1 MGSKS
6 LIMNLTWP
14 PVCFLRFSFSQRL
27 KISKMVFSRDD
38 NLKAISFFFVS
49 IEHQFANDYVRFHS
63 FDWIFSIKSIFFSNF
78 VLQSLYCNCCNCLIC
93 ISNKLENTYKKRKLC
108 IRGWAKIYSSSF
120 HSIALV
126 QQREHKKQP

>member
-1 MGSKS
+1 M
-6 LIMNLTWP
+6 LP
-14 PVCFLRFSFSQRL
+14 SFSQRL
-27 KISKMVFSRDD
+27 KISKMFFSRDD
-38 NLKAISFFFVS
+38 NLKATSFFLSQLS
-49 IEHQFANDYVRFHS
+49 ISLLTITYVRFHS

-78 VLQSLYCNCCNCLIC
+78 VLESLYCNCCNCLIC
-93 ISNKLENTYKKRKLC
+93 ISIKLVNTYKKRKLC